1 MVSLIIRYVVSV
13 IYYEPYIYGDPKA
26 YVWYRGY
33 VSFFLTMDTI
43 YYLIKENLSILS
55 NWAVNIFYSKTRYAF
70 FHKFDISKRL
80 SALAWQKR
88 LDSNLLLFRDFYA
101 NWY

>member
-33 VSFFLTMDTI
+33 VSF
-43 YYLIKENLSILS
+43 
-55 NWAVNIFYSKTRYAF
+55 KT
-70 FHKFDISKRL
+70 KIVGT
-80 SALAWQKR
+80 
-88 LDSNLLLFRDFYA
+88 LLRK
-101 NWY
+101 

>member
-1 MVSLIIRYVVSV
+1 MFNYCIDFRSLKCDRLRVHKNFMVSLIIRYVVSV

-55 NWAVNIFYSKTRYAF
+55 N
-70 FHKFDISKRL
+70 
-80 SALAWQKR
+80 
-88 LDSNLLLFRDFYA
+88 
-101 NWY
+101 

>member
-55 NWAVNIFYSKTRYAF
+55 N
-70 FHKFDISKRL
+70 
-80 SALAWQKR
+80 
-88 LDSNLLLFRDFYA
+88 
-101 NWY
+101 

>member
-33 VSFFLTMDTI
+33 VSFFNYGYNILM
-43 YYLIKENLSILS
+43 KENLSILS

-88 LDSNLLLFRDFYA
+88 LDSNLMLFRDFYA

>member
-33 VSFFLTMDTI
+33 VSFFNYGYNILM
-43 YYLIKENLSILS
+43 KENLSILS
-55 NWAVNIFYSKTRYAF
+55 NWAVNIYFIARLGMLF
-70 FHKFDISKRL
+70 FTNSTFLKDYL
-80 SALAWQKR
+80 P
-88 LDSNLLLFRDFYA
+88 
-101 NWY
+101 